1 LAAAVAMKRAAEK
14 DLTKENAND
23 DDERE
28 DDMTDVPNPAD
39 DKWKA
44 APAEKLATRRY

>member
-1 LAAAVAMKRAAEK
+1 MKRAAEK
-14 DLTKENAND
+14 YLTKENAND
-23 DDERE
+23 EDERE
-28 DDMTDVPNPAD
+28 DNMTDGPDPAE